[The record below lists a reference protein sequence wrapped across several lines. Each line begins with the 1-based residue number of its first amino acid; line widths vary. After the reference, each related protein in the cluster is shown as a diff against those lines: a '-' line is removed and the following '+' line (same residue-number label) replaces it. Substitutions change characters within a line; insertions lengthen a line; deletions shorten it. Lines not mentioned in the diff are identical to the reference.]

1 MNKNR
6 LEAFS
11 DGVLALII
19 IIMVLEIK
27 VPETANWADIK
38 QLLPILIGCIL
49 SFAFIGVYWSLL
61 ESSFVASIKKV
72 SSAIMWS
79 NLNLLFLLSLLPF
92 GTKWMRETHF
102 DRFTVLA
109 YSILL
114 MICGLSFNILQNKIA
129 HSLKKLDSIS

>member
-1 MNKNR
+1 
-6 LEAFS
+6 
-11 DGVLALII
+11 
-19 IIMVLEIK
+19 
-27 VPETANWADIK
+27 
-38 QLLPILIGCIL
+38 
-49 SFAFIGVYWSLL
+49 L

-114 MICGLSFNILQNKIA
+114 MICSLSFNILQNKIA
-129 HSLKKLDSIS
+129 HSLKNEINQLSKIIKKQNYKVLISTICNVLSIPAAFINTNISLLLFHLLEEFGLFQAKKLKKNYLN

>member
-1 MNKNR
+1 
-6 LEAFS
+6 
-11 DGVLALII
+11 
-19 IIMVLEIK
+19 
-27 VPETANWADIK
+27 
-38 QLLPILIGCIL
+38 
-49 SFAFIGVYWSLL
+49 L

-114 MICGLSFNILQNKIA
+114 MICSLSFNILQNKIA
-129 HSLKKLDSIS
+129 HSLKNEINQLSKIIKKQNYKVLISTICNVLSIPAAFINTNISLLLFHLLEEFGLFQAKKLKKSHLN

>member
-1 MNKNR
+1 M
-6 LEAFS
+6 
-11 DGVLALII
+11 
-19 IIMVLEIK
+19 
-27 VPETANWADIK
+27 
-38 QLLPILIGCIL
+38 
-49 SFAFIGVYWSLL
+49 

-114 MICGLSFNILQNKIA
+114 MICSLSFNILQNKIA
-129 HSLKKLDSIS
+129 HSLKNEINQLSKIIKKQNYKVLISTICNVLSIPAAFINTNISLLLFHLLEEFGLFQAKKLKKNYLN